1 MTGDGSSSG
10 SDEALERISR
20 RLREIGEQLSDPDT
34 PDDKAVEL
42 AREAATLVGEAL
54 EETERAVTGLEQGD

>member
-1 MTGDGSSSG
+1 MTGDESSSG
-10 SDEALERISR
+10 SGEALERISR
-20 RLREIGEQLSDPDT
+20 RLRAIGEQLSDPNT

>member
-20 RLREIGEQLSDPDT
+20 RLREIGEKLSSPDT
-34 PDDKAVEL
+34 PDGEAVEL

-54 EETERAVTGLEQGD
+54 EETERAVAGLEQAD

>member
-1 MTGDGSSSG
+1 MTGEGSSSG
-10 SDEALERISR
+10 AGEALERISR

>member
-10 SDEALERISR
+10 PGEALERISR

>member
-10 SDEALERISR
+10 AGEALERISR

>member
-10 SDEALERISR
+10 AGEALERISR
-20 RLREIGEQLSDPDT
+20 RLREIGEQLSDPNT